1 MDLNVE
7 FGGLRVFDE
16 FKLVF
21 LFNIYNFFILR
32 GRLLDEGCID
42 IDTVIGLVCSIIKLM
57 IFIKFFLFAQLD

>member
-7 FGGLRVFDE
+7 FGGLLVFDE

-21 LFNIYNFFILR
+21 LFNIYNFIILR
-32 GRLLDEGCID
+32 GSLLDEGCID
-42 IDTVIGLVCSIIKLM
+42 IDTVIGLLYPIFILI